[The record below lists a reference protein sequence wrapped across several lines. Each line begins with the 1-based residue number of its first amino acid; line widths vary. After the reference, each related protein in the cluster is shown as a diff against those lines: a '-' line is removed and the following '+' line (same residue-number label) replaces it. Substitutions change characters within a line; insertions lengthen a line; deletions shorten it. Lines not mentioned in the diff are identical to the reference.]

1 MNTEEYINNPH
12 DKIIRKILLDKE
24 EGSKFINKALNLKE
38 EEKLTEKDINHY
50 NSSFVNNKLHN
61 KISDIVYKV
70 EKEERTR
77 QGKGTRDIYII
88 IEHQSK
94 KDALMEYRMFDYKVE
109 IVKIALDKSK
119 IRETR
124 YQEPAVIG
132 IILYTGKENWRE
144 ESDTDETKEKKTIEY
159 WTQQGYTK
167 YKLVEANK
175 IPEEELLKED
185 TILSKILLLERAKD
199 TKDIMKICRA
209 ITEQRISTKSIERIE
224 QYIVVILSQV
234 SKWNKKE
241 LDIVQKELK
250 RREKDMMHL
259 EEVLI
264 KERDSWIAKGQRKG
278 QVEGRKSGLAEGRK
292 SGLAEGKRTGF
303 AESRVKIIRKMI
315 KNKVQDDLIKECTD
329 VNEKE
334 LEQIKKEMQSQAV

>member
-1 MNTEEYINNPH
+1 
-12 DKIIRKILLDKE
+12 
-24 EGSKFINKALNLKE
+24 
-38 EEKLTEKDINHY
+38 
-50 NSSFVNNKLHN
+50 
-61 KISDIVYKV
+61 
-70 EKEERTR
+70 
-77 QGKGTRDIYII
+77 
-88 IEHQSK
+88 
-94 KDALMEYRMFDYKVE
+94 MFDYKVE

-278 QVEGRKSGLAEGRK
+278 RTEGQVEGRA
-292 SGLAEGKRTGF
+292 
-303 AESRVKIIRKMI
+303 KIIRKMI